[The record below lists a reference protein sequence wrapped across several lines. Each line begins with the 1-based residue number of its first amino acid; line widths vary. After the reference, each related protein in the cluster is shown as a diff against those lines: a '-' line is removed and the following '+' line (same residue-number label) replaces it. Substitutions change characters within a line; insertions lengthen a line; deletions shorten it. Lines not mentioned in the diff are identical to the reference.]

1 MIKKDVS
8 TGFKISL
15 LSVASGN
22 KERIVNELSDAIKKS
37 TGSDPV
43 AILKLFGRYDLCAI
57 YKTDNYLSG
66 PSRKGSID
74 GIRGSNQI
82 LAFPYPSQDKKNL
95 LKAKPSLPI
104 WGLLFFKTNQS
115 LSEEYG
121 YYVEQV
127 LSKNLL
133 NFNLPEGIVIDV
145 LGTTGWAE
153 LVFVVRGN
161 KFSSI
166 TDALS
171 NISQ

>member
-66 PSRKGSID
+66 PSRKGWWFCCKITRIGRASH
-74 GIRGSNQI
+74 
-82 LAFPYPSQDKKNL
+82 
-95 LKAKPSLPI
+95 
-104 WGLLFFKTNQS
+104 
-115 LSEEYG
+115 
-121 YYVEQV
+121 V
-127 LSKNLL
+127 
-133 NFNLPEGIVIDV
+133 
-145 LGTTGWAE
+145 
-153 LVFVVRGN
+153 
-161 KFSSI
+161 FSSSCRKLVHRLGFAAGI
-166 TDALS
+166 
-171 NISQ
+171 